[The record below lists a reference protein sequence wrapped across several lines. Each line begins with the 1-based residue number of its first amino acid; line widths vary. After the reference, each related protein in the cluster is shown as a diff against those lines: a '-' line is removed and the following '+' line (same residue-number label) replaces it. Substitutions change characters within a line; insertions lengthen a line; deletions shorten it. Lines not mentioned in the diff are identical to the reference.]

1 MRALF
6 QCKKY
11 EVLSMDGLRYET
23 KLDRLYNADKQ
34 THIPIFERDKDLF
47 VQVGNEVRK
56 FDPKLIRYGFRYY
69 DNEGNL
75 SQPFTAVICELEGE
89 TSDCV
94 ILGKYAQ
101 SANDDYWDS
110 LSPFS
115 DVPSG
120 RWNFWQDVPEIF
132 FYDRERTRR
141 KPYGLYKVNIP
152 CGGFWPENGDRVVYA
167 FRYNPEKEEI
177 EAFPTEIQ
185 ELSFKPNGEMIV
197 KAKEIDE
204 GNAFWTRE
212 DCRAWCKE
220 NFIVI

>member
-23 KLDRLYNADKQ
+23 KLNRLYNADKQ
-34 THIPIFERDKDLF
+34 THIPIFKRDKDLF

-75 SQPFTAVICELEGE
+75 SQPFTAVVCELEGE
-89 TSDCV
+89 CADCV

-101 SANDDYWDS
+101 SADDDYWDS
-110 LSPFS
+110 LSPYS
-115 DVPSG
+115 DVPCG
-120 RWNFWQDVPEIF
+120 RWKFWQDVPEIF

-152 CGGFWPENGDRVVYA
+152 CGGFWPENGDRVVHA
-167 FRYNPEKEEI
+167 FRYNPEKEAI
-177 EAFPTEIQ
+177 EAFRTEIQ
-185 ELSFKPNGEMIV
+185 ELSFKPNGEKII

-204 GNAFWTRE
+204 GKAFWTRH
-212 DCRAWCKE
+212 DCQAWCRK
-220 NFIVI
+220 NFIVL

>member
-11 EVLSMDGLRYET
+11 EVHSMDGLRYET
-23 KLDRLYNADKQ
+23 KLNRLYYADKQ
-34 THIPIFERDKDLF
+34 THIPIFKRDTDLF

-56 FDPKLIRYGFRYY
+56 FVPKLIRYGFRYY

-101 SANDDYWDS
+101 SADDDYWDS
-110 LSPFS
+110 LSPYS
-115 DVPSG
+115 DVPCG
-120 RWNFWQDVPEIF
+120 RWKFWQDVPEIF

-152 CGGFWPENGDRVVYA
+152 CGGFWPENGDRVVHA

-177 EAFPTEIQ
+177 EAFRTEIQ
-185 ELSFKPNGEMIV
+185 ELSFKPNGEKII

-204 GNAFWTRE
+204 GKAFWTRQ
-212 DCRAWCKE
+212 DCQAWYRK
-220 NFIVI
+220 NFIVL

>member
-69 DNEGNL
+69 DNDGNL

-101 SANDDYWDS
+101 SADDDYWDS

-115 DVPSG
+115 DVPCG
-120 RWNFWQDVPEIF
+120 RWTFWEVVPDIF

-141 KPYGLYKVNIP
+141 KPYSLHRVKIP
-152 CGGFWPENGDRVVYA
+152 CDGFW
-167 FRYNPEKEEI
+167 
-177 EAFPTEIQ
+177 T
-185 ELSFKPNGEMIV
+185 
-197 KAKEIDE
+197 
-204 GNAFWTRE
+204 
-212 DCRAWCKE
+212 
-220 NFIVI
+220 